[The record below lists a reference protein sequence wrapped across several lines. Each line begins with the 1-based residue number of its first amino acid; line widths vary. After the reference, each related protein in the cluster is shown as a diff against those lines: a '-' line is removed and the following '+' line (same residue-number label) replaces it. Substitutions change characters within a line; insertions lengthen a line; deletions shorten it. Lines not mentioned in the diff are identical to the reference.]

1 MRAPSIATSSSAAAA
16 PSGALGDTHPFTTK
30 KGSSMDMA
38 SRPPAASRLLST
50 QGARAPRASLPPS
63 LSRRPHG
70 PG

>member
-1 MRAPSIATSSSAAAA
+1 MRAPSIATSSSSAA

-50 QGARAPRASLPPS
+50 QGARAPRSSLPPAF
-63 LSRRPHG
+63 SRRPLG

>member
-1 MRAPSIATSSSAAAA
+1 MRADSIAASSSSSSS
-16 PSGALGDTHPFTTK
+16 SGALGDTHPFTTK

-50 QGARAPRASLPPS
+50 QGARALRSSLPPS
-63 LSRRPHG
+63 RSRRRLG